1 VKVTATHGST
11 QAEGKL
17 TLRVNAVPVGMRLA
31 LPSQVEVNP
40 NGKNQITVLV
50 VRDYFTAPATLTFA
64 GDLEGLDFPEV
75 QLPADCT
82 EATVELSALP
92 IALPGERTVKVIAHS
107 GGVQTE
113 AGFSLAVIQPTGP
126 GWSWSMVPVIGGW
139 TALLAVCLALAL
151 VMGQNR
157 SLGRPLLSGR
167 QAAVLAGGSAAA
179 GMVAGGIGQVLLGL
193 LTLAHLLPA
202 IGFIAGWILLGVLLA
217 LGLCFFVPNL
227 NPLRASL
234 AGGVG
239 GLAGA
244 LAFQGVSLVGNLPA
258 RFVGAALL
266 GGAIGLMVAV
276 VEMAFRKAWLE
287 IIYGPREVGT
297 VNLGEAP
304 VSIGSD
310 SRACTVFARGAAP
323 VAFRYRLAGGKIL
336 CQDAVTGQSHPVAAG
351 HRQKIGALEIVIRGT
366 AIGTKEETVELKDV
380 DLVPVIPPAP
390 VPKSAPSPDRP
401 LRGTAP
407 VAPVVPPRQPVVA
420 RPPSPAPS
428 SAPRPAASQP
438 VKAPSGD
445 VCPHCHRPAPGRYCM
460 ICDRNF

>member
-1 VKVTATHGST
+1 
-11 QAEGKL
+11 
-17 TLRVNAVPVGMRLA
+17 M
-31 LPSQVEVNP
+31 
-40 NGKNQITVLV
+40 
-50 VRDYFTAPATLTFA
+50 
-64 GDLEGLDFPEV
+64 
-75 QLPADCT
+75 
-82 EATVELSALP
+82 
-92 IALPGERTVKVIAHS
+92 
-107 GGVQTE
+107 
-113 AGFSLAVIQPTGP
+113 
-126 GWSWSMVPVIGGW
+126 
-139 TALLAVCLALAL
+139 
-151 VMGQNR
+151 
-157 SLGRPLLSGR
+157 
-167 QAAVLAGGSAAA
+167 
-179 GMVAGGIGQVLLGL
+179 
-193 LTLAHLLPA
+193 
-202 IGFIAGWILLGVLLA
+202 
-217 LGLCFFVPNL
+217 
-227 NPLRASL
+227 RASV

-239 GLAGA
+239 GLVGA
-244 LAFQGVSLVGNLPA
+244 LAFLAVSVLSDVAG